1 LRHHRLRAAGRHLG
15 LASLGRR
22 QSRGGPGPPGGHRH
36 RGSGLDRGTDPHLG
50 VDRSRRAELPGQR
63 HGGGAPTPGPRE
75 HEAVRPGG
83 HAQVQV
89 GRTHPRWR
97 PGGTGR
103 GGLMFT
109 GTKPVAQLKGAAAVM
124 DSLDTDPAR
133 LEDVEVLTVTY
144 ETTAAAK
151 ERVLPAGLHPPN
163 PPIVTIQVI
172 ACRHGPLGPFR
183 MAQTRIGCRSGARPR
198 AFLVPAGVDGEEAAH
213 ALSSRWGYFCRLGA
227 VSMERFYDRVRTSA
241 ALAGREILDVEAV
254 DPVALRASDIQW
266 IANMN
271 RS

>member
-1 LRHHRLRAAGRHLG
+1 
-15 LASLGRR
+15 
-22 QSRGGPGPPGGHRH
+22 
-36 RGSGLDRGTDPHLG
+36 
-50 VDRSRRAELPGQR
+50 
-63 HGGGAPTPGPRE
+63 
-75 HEAVRPGG
+75 
-83 HAQVQV
+83 
-89 GRTHPRWR
+89 
-97 PGGTGR
+97 
-103 GGLMFT
+103 MFT
-109 GTKPVAQLKGAAAVM
+109 GTKPVAQLEGAAAVM

-198 AFLVPAGVDGEEAAH
+198 AFLVSAVVDGEEAAH

-271 RS
+271 LAHTPRGLRLVQVDAEFEVKRAERMRPAMHAFDAAAWGEPLLEPSYPVTATLAVADMTLPRLRYVCAPDQLAFFSTEVLRG